1 MPSCS
6 GNVLGTYSVWFSVNH
21 PGGTLTIDTS
31 FDTGS
36 NYDTVVQV
44 FAYDTQSITDLLEI
58 ACDDD
63 SGGGPGLNDARVSTV
78 LGSAPYLVRISCKA
92 ACGGITDL
100 ALSIS
105 FTPPAGAT
113 PFANI
118 INNLAPITFNKAVTI
133 DNVGY
138 ATVASTENSTLSSCT
153 MYHTVWHRFIAPRSG
168 YYTFSTQGSQLV
180 RSYESQDTKLAVY
193 TSSGGPTFT
202 NLTEQGCDDDSFG
215 TLYSILNGI
224 FIAQGAEVY
233 VRVGT
238 FSTQNMLAGSQYRIT
253 ISPELM
259 INLGT
264 NSNFVAGM
272 TGWTAKNTTGADG
285 IFSDGGDDVFRLFGA
300 LNKTAKLKQNVVM
313 STLLLDKADEGGT
326 FRMSADYTTAN
337 TLSTNAK
344 FILKISYSDG
354 TPATKATYNTLR
366 ITAGYQS
373 ISLVAPIASKNVSKV
388 TMMLKNKSDGGEIRV
403 DSFQVDY
410 MGNPAR
416 ERKGDGL
423 LPLPAPAWRSDDA
436 AFRGQN

>member
-36 NYDTVVQV
+36 SYDTVVQV

-63 SGGGPGLNDARVSTV
+63 SGGGSSLNDARVSTV
-78 LGSAPYLVRISCKA
+78 LGSAQYLVRISCKA

-202 NLTEQGCDDDSFG
+202 NLTELGCDDDSFG
-215 TLYSILNGI
+215 TLYSVLNGI

-264 NSNFVAGM
+264 NSNFDAGM

-326 FRMSADYTTAN
+326 FRMSAQYTTAN
-337 TLSTNAK
+337 TLSSNAK

-366 ITAGYQS
+366 
-373 ISLVAPIASKNVSKV
+373 
-388 TMMLKNKSDGGEIRV
+388 
-403 DSFQVDY
+403 
-410 MGNPAR
+410 
-416 ERKGDGL
+416 
-423 LPLPAPAWRSDDA
+423 
-436 AFRGQN
+436 